1 MLSTGA
7 VALDNH
13 SVLRSRFPFPAIFAR
28 GLPLLTMI
36 RNPFV
41 FHRQYRL
48 RLSTQFQG
56 SCADLSAPS
65 RWSEIVALILLLA
78 TAFAGE
84 DATAAE
90 QSARLKN
97 GRVIRGE
104 LRGNTPDTLFF
115 SSTTDAPPIPLSN
128 IQSISNQRP
137 ISTVTARGA
146 LRRITLVSGES
157 FSGEIVKWSTTSVE
171 VRLAGLDQVCNI
183 PTNTVAAIFQPQ
195 GTVNLLYEDFEEE
208 PLQWPP
214 TENLQRDQQ
223 HSRSGKFSLLI
234 SGAAPPLLYELPS
247 PFSAGHVELSFHDYS
262 SRDADSIWI
271 VEFRFET
278 QLGERVLRAE
288 IGSSRETYALKAPLG
303 PRFSRQQLRRT
314 AGWHDLRVQF
324 DSLDT
329 MVLIDGAVLAAGPAM
344 KGVLKSMR
352 IYPQKKAAADAQ
364 LRIDDVR
371 ITRFVASQQTGLPA
385 RRQDVLIMA
394 TGDEIFGSIVHVDAT
409 QVRMQG
415 KFGAVAVPWSEL
427 RGLLRRE
434 AEPTFPPVSGATAR
448 IQIRAASAI
457 PHAPSEF
464 LTVALESATADGV
477 TWTHP
482 LLGRQTWTWGR
493 IQKIEPMFVGKYQL
507 LFPGIRHLGDELRPK
522 FHRPQPDGHL
532 LEVTFDLH
540 ELPKLPVAVSLS
552 VAQLEP
558 AGPQTPPG
566 RPFLDELRAGHLGTY
581 LSINGRPLG
590 SLNEQI
596 NFRTDVDKPD
606 RLRIPVPIETLQVG
620 KNVIEIRQR
629 PSTRDVTDFD
639 DCEVSHI
646 ALEIATH

>member
-1 MLSTGA
+1 M
-7 VALDNH
+7 
-13 SVLRSRFPFPAIFAR
+13 P
-28 GLPLLTMI
+28 
-36 RNPFV
+36 
-41 FHRQYRL
+41 
-48 RLSTQFQG
+48 
-56 SCADLSAPS
+56 APS
-65 RWSEIVALILLLA
+65 RRSQIVAFILLLGA
-78 TAFAGE
+78 AFAGQ
-84 DATAAE
+84 DVLAAE

-97 GRVIRGE
+97 GAVIRGE
-104 LRGNTPDTLFF
+104 LRGKTPDTLFF
-115 SSTTDAPPIPLSN
+115 SSATDAPPVPLSH

-157 FSGEIVKWSTTSVE
+157 FSGEIVQWSAASVGI
-171 VRLAGLDQVCNI
+171 RLAGDDQVCTI
-183 PTNTVAAIFQPQ
+183 PTETVAAIFQPQ
-195 GTVNLLYEDFEEE
+195 GTVNLLYEDFEKE

-214 TENLQRDQQ
+214 TENPQRDPQL
-223 HSRSGKFSLLI
+223 SRSGKFSLLI
-234 SGAAPPLLYELPS
+234 SSAAAPLLYKLPT
-247 PFSAGHVELSFHDYS
+247 PLSAGQIELSFHDYS
-262 SRDADSIWI
+262 SRDAGSNWI

-288 IGSSRETYALKAPLG
+288 IGPSQETYALKAPLG
-303 PRFSRQQLRRT
+303 PRFSHQQLRRT

-329 MVLIDGAVLAAGPAM
+329 MVLIDSAVLASGPAM

-352 IYPQKKAAADAQ
+352 ILPHKKAAANAQ
-364 LRIDDVR
+364 LRIDDLR
-371 ITRFVASQQTGLPA
+371 ITRFVASQLTELRA
-385 RRQDVLIMA
+385 KTQDVLIMA
-394 TGDEIFGSIVHVDAT
+394 TGDEIFGTIVQVDAT
-409 QVRMQG
+409 QVRIQG
-415 KFGAVAVPWSEL
+415 KFGAVDIPWSEL

-434 AEPTFPPVSGATAR
+434 SEPTFPAVSGAAVR
-448 IQIRAASAI
+448 IQIREASAI

-482 LLGRQTWTWGR
+482 LLGRQTWPWKR

-507 LFPGIRHLGDELRPK
+507 LFPGIRHLGDELRPQ
-522 FHRPQPDGHL
+522 FRRPHPSSDPL
-532 LEVTFDLH
+532 SVTFALD
-540 ELPKLPVAVSLS
+540 ELPASPVFVSLN

-581 LSINGRPLG
+581 LSINGHPQV
-590 SLNEQI
+590 SLNERI
-596 NFRTDVDKPD
+596 DFRTDVDKPD
-606 RLRIPVPIETLQVG
+606 RLRVPIPVEALQVG

-629 PSTRDVTDFD
+629 PSTRDATDFD

-646 ALEIATH
+646 ALEIELPDNEQ